1 MKKILPFVLFLL
13 MSVTAMAGNSYEFE
27 ETYKCQGDVT
37 GKADGLAKV
46 VITDN
51 EDGTYNIAISGMK
64 VYVDLGTITF
74 KNIPG
79 KELRGITSFS
89 SDMEFV
95 EAEVVGSGFNMG
107 ETKMTVDGAFKKDEC
122 YVALAGKFQGWS
134 DNPYQIWIGSPVEPD
149 AFVYKVKAEITYP
162 ADATVIHEADEVR
175 IIDNGDGTMKFVYP
189 QFTIAESNIVVADYS
204 ISNIAVSD
212 ADENGFKTFTSTNT
226 AKIANPSS
234 FAGASG
240 LSPELDLHA
249 ALSGRYSEKSIEV
262 KGEFMVSG
270 SGTAPKAKFVISNL
284 ETGIS
289 AVEATNAATDGIYSA
304 TGVKYN
310 KLQKGLNIVR
320 KGGKTFKVL
329 KK

>member
-27 ETYKCQGDVT
+27 ETYRYQGDVT
-37 GKADGLAKV
+37 GKGDGLATV

-51 EDGTYNIAISGMK
+51 EDGTYTIAISGMQC
-64 VYVDLGTITF
+64 YVDLGTITF

-79 KELRGITSFS
+79 KETRGITRFS

-95 EAEVVGSGFNMG
+95 EGEVVNSGFNRG
-107 ETKMTVDGAFKKDEC
+107 ETKMTVEGAFKKDEC
-122 YVALAGKFQGWS
+122 YVELAGKFQGWS
-134 DNPYQIWIGSPVEPD
+134 DNPFQIWIGSPVEPD
-149 AFVYKVKAEITYP
+149 AFVYKVKAEITYG
-162 ADATVIHEADEVR
+162 DDTVTHDADEVR
-175 IIDNGDGTMKFVYP
+175 VIDNGDGTMKFVYP
-189 QFTIAESNIVVADYS
+189 QFTFAESNIVVGDYS
-204 ISNIAVSD
+204 VSNVSVSE
-212 ADENGFKTFTSTNT
+212 ADENGFKKFTSYNS
-226 AKIANPSS
+226 AKLANPSA
-234 FAGASG
+234 FAAASG
-240 LSPELDLHA
+240 LSPELDLPTII
-249 ALSGRYSEKSIEV
+249 SGRYNEKSIEM

-289 AVEATNAATDGIYSA
+289 AVEANNAATDGIYSA

>member
-27 ETYKCQGDVT
+27 ETYRYDGDVT
-37 GKADGLAKV
+37 HAGSGLAKV

-51 EDGTYNIAISGMK
+51 EDGTYTIAISGMTC
-64 VYVDLGTITF
+64 YVDLGTITF

-89 SDMEFV
+89 SDMDFV
-95 EAEVVGSGFNMG
+95 EGEVVGSGFNRG

-134 DNPYQIWIGSPVEPD
+134 DNPFQIWIGSPIEPD
-149 AFVYKVKAEITYP
+149 AIVYKVKAEITYG
-162 ADATVIHEADEVR
+162 DDTVTHDADEVR
-175 IIDNGDGTMKFVYP
+175 IIDNGDGTMKFIYP

-234 FAGASG
+234 FAAGSG
-240 LSPELDLHA
+240 LSTELDLPA

-289 AVEATNAATDGIYSA
+289 AVEANNAATDGIYSA

>member
-51 EDGTYNIAISGMK
+51 EDGTYNIEISGMK

-79 KELRGITSFS
+79 KETRGITRFS

-95 EAEVVGSGFNMG
+95 EGEVVGSGFNRG

-122 YVALAGKFQGWS
+122 YVALAGKFQGWG

-149 AFVYKVKAEITYP
+149 AFVYKVKAEITYG
-162 ADATVIHEADEVR
+162 DDTVTHDADEVR
-175 IIDNGDGTMKFVYP
+175 VIDNGDGTMKFVYP
-189 QFTIAESNIVVADYS
+189 QFTFAESNIVVGDYS
-204 ISNIAVSD
+204 ISNIAVSE
-212 ADENGFKTFTSTNT
+212 ADENGFKTFASTNT

-234 FAGASG
+234 FAAASG
-240 LSPELDLHA
+240 LSTELDLPA
-249 ALSGRYSEKSIEV
+249 SLSGRYSEKSIEV

-270 SGTAPKAKFVISNL
+270 SGTAPKAKFVISNV

-289 AVEATNAATDGIYSA
+289 AVEANNAATDGIYSA

>member
-51 EDGTYNIAISGMK
+51 EDGTYNIEISGMK

-79 KELRGITSFS
+79 KETRGITRFS

-95 EAEVVGSGFNMG
+95 EGEVVGSGFNRG

-122 YVALAGKFQGWS
+122 YVALAGKFQGWG
-134 DNPYQIWIGSPVEPD
+134 DNPYQIWIGSPVEAD
-149 AFVYKVKAEITYP
+149 AFVYKVKAEITYG
-162 ADATVIHEADEVR
+162 DDTVTHDADEVR
-175 IIDNGDGTMKFVYP
+175 VIDNGDGTMKFVYP
-189 QFTIAESNIVVADYS
+189 QFTFAESNIVVGDYS
-204 ISNIAVSD
+204 VSNVSVSE
-212 ADENGFKTFTSTNT
+212 ADENGFKKFTSYNS
-226 AKIANPSS
+226 AKLANPSS
-234 FAGASG
+234 FAAASG
-240 LSPELDLHA
+240 LSPELDLPTII
-249 ALSGRYSEKSIEV
+249 SGRYNEKSIEM

-289 AVEATNAATDGIYSA
+289 AVEANNAATDGIYSA

>member
-27 ETYKCQGDVT
+27 ETYRYQGDVT
-37 GKADGLAKV
+37 GKGDGLATV

-51 EDGTYNIAISGMK
+51 EDGTYTIAISGMQC
-64 VYVDLGTITF
+64 YVDLGTITF

-79 KELRGITSFS
+79 KETRGITRFS

-95 EAEVVGSGFNMG
+95 EGEVVNSGFNRG
-107 ETKMTVDGAFKKDEC
+107 ETKMTVEGAFKKDEC
-122 YVALAGKFQGWS
+122 YVELAGKFQGWS
-134 DNPYQIWIGSPVEPD
+134 DNPFQIWIGSPVEPD

-162 ADATVIHEADEVR
+162 ADATVTHDADEVR

-189 QFTIAESNIVVADYS
+189 QFTITEGNVVVGDYS
-204 ISNIAVSD
+204 VSNVSVSE
-212 ADENGFKTFTSTNT
+212 ADENGFKKFTSYNS
-226 AKIANPSS
+226 AKLANPTS
-234 FAGASG
+234 FAVAAG
-240 LSPELDLHA
+240 LSPELDLPTII
-249 ALSGRYSEKSIEV
+249 SGRYSEKSIEM

-289 AVEATNAATDGIYSA
+289 AVEANNAATDGIYSA

>member
-51 EDGTYNIAISGMK
+51 EDGTYNIEISGMK

-79 KELRGITSFS
+79 KETRGITRFS

-95 EAEVVGSGFNMG
+95 EGEVVGSGFNRG

-122 YVALAGKFQGWS
+122 YVALAGKFQGWG

-149 AFVYKVKAEITYP
+149 AFVYKVKAEITYG
-162 ADATVIHEADEVR
+162 DDTVTHDADEVR

-189 QFTIAESNIVVADYS
+189 QFTFAESNIVVGDYS
-204 ISNIAVSD
+204 VSNVSVSE
-212 ADENGFKTFTSTNT
+212 ADENGFKKFTSYNS
-226 AKIANPSS
+226 AKLANPSA
-234 FAGASG
+234 FAAASG
-240 LSPELDLHA
+240 LSPELDLPTII
-249 ALSGRYSEKSIEV
+249 SGRYNEKSIEM

-284 ETGIS
+284 QTGIS
-289 AVEATNAATDGIYSA
+289 AVDANNAATDGIYSA